1 MAETGEMSFADT
13 LYSEI
18 DAVIGG
24 SNPNQFFCMGLPG
37 TLLDPDEY
45 SYDIENHEPKPAHV
59 KANES
64 KLANKLFDACL
75 MTASDNGRHLY
86 TQYRTALNMLMP
98 KMNGKLFDAKTKLR
112 KALMTPYPYNFG
124 DGSTD
129 VLTLEQVF
137 YKLYGEYVEA
147 KQAWSIQKLSKK
159 TELAE
164 KYPEASPE
172 SYIKRQDEYLDWYG
186 NVAETQ
192 ELAVKEKLG
201 KVLNVFSP
209 GDMEII
215 NGILDSGVGRELSEA
230 RNVLENTEEL
240 DPDGGV
246 VFPVTLYPQDWF
258 KLLDTSFTPVDL
270 LESPAAL
277 SQQLHMLEMQ
287 RSNINLNVNKLLQAL
302 PDEGKIK
309 ELKENYD
316 NCQKAFDDNFKDYIG
331 KNTEFTMDMFRT
343 AIDIIGSSS
352 ANPEEAENNIPVSTQ
367 KRIFGVEGNKLT
379 DVINTLSNGI
389 SSCLEAQNKLT
400 SSAEAATDSALE
412 WCKNNNKM
420 QLRSL
425 LEPLKQQQDDI
436 NAEIAAL
443 KEKIRLASIVN
454 PDESEQDGQAE
465 KSNESSVAPNKVPD
479 RFTQIIINKKLSS
492 ASTASSMSSS
502 SSQSHVGVSF
512 LFGGYSSN
520 KSHQESVSEEMS
532 TNSDVEVQIGMSAA
546 KVQIEREWFNPGVFL
561 LTSDMYNTS
570 SQKISPVETGTDDL
584 QKRFASMNECVFP
597 CYPTAFVVAKDVTI
611 KFSSQKAMSS
621 SFAQSIEDHSSSG
634 GGFFIFGGS
643 SASSSSSAQSNSTA
657 TSTAHSVTVR
667 FTTPQIIGYYLETV
681 PPDRSSH
688 ISSAVTRS
696 DDDFISVFEFIEK
709 FKEMLDEQ
717 MVYNKQM
724 LVKGDDTNA

>member
-1 MAETGEMSFADT
+1 
-13 LYSEI
+13 
-18 DAVIGG
+18 
-24 SNPNQFFCMGLPG
+24 MGLPG
-37 TLLDPDEY
+37 TLIDPDEY
-45 SYDIENHEPKPAHV
+45 SYNIENHEPKPAHV

-86 TQYRTALNMLMP
+86 SQYRTALNMLMP
-98 KMNGKLFDAKTKLR
+98 KMNGKLFEAKTKLR
-112 KALMTPYPYNFG
+112 KALMTPYPYNFE

-129 VLTLEQVF
+129 ILTLEQVF

-147 KQAWSIQKLSKK
+147 KQIWSAQKLSKK

-164 KYPEASPE
+164 KYPEATSE

-186 NVAETQ
+186 NIAETQ
-192 ELAVKEKLG
+192 ELTVKEKLG

-215 NGILDSGVGRELSEA
+215 NSILDSGVGRELSEA
-230 RNVLENTEEL
+230 RSVLENTEEL
-240 DPDGGV
+240 DPDGGTI
-246 VFPVTLYPQDWF
+246 FPVTLYPQDWF

-270 LESPAAL
+270 LESPTAL
-277 SQQLHMLEMQ
+277 SQQLHILEMQ

-309 ELKENYD
+309 ELKDSYK
-316 NCQKAFDDNFKDYIG
+316 NCQETFDNNFKDYIEN
-331 KNTEFTMDMFRT
+331 NTKFTMDMFRT
-343 AIDIIGSSS
+343 AIDIIGASPTKS
-352 ANPEEAENNIPVSTQ
+352 EKAEDSIPVSTQ
-367 KRIFGVEGNKLT
+367 KRIFGVESGELE
-379 DVINTLSNGI
+379 DVIDKLSKGMTD
-389 SSCLEAQNKLT
+389 CLEAQDKLT
-400 SSAEAATDSALE
+400 RAAEAATDSALE
-412 WCKNNNKM
+412 WCKNNNKL
-420 QLRSL
+420 QLHAL

-443 KEKIRLASIVN
+443 KEKISLAFIVN
-454 PDESEQDGQAE
+454 PDEAEQDGQAE
-465 KSNESSVAPNKVPD
+465 KSCDSSVAPNKVPD
-479 RFTQIIINKKLSS
+479 RFTQIIISKKLSS
-492 ASTASSMSSS
+492 ANTASSMSSS
-502 SSQSHVGVSF
+502 ASQSHFGVSF

-520 KSHQESVSEEMS
+520 KSHQQSINNEFNES
-532 TNSDVEVQIGMSAA
+532 SDVEVQIGMSVA
-546 KVQIEREWFNPGVFL
+546 KVQIEREWFNPGIFL
-561 LTSDMYNTS
+561 LTADMYNTS
-570 SQKISPVETGTDDL
+570 SQKISPVETGTDDI
-584 QKRFASMNECVFP
+584 QKRFTSMNECVFP

-611 KFSSQKAMSS
+611 KFSSQSAISS
-621 SFAQSIEDHSSSG
+621 SFAQSIEDHSASG

-681 PPDRSSH
+681 PPDKSSH

-717 MVYNKQM
+717 MSYNKQM
-724 LVKGDDTNA
+724 LVKGDNSNA